1 MKAKVLTYGSPTLR
15 KHAED
20 VSDFSSELVKNL
32 FDTLAVEGGIGLAA
46 PQIGVLQRVF
56 IISTEPLADDDS
68 SVESFKRVVINPEIT
83 EVSKETS
90 MYNEGCLSIPE
101 LFEMVERPKSI
112 RVRYFD
118 ENMNEICRQID
129 GIEARIFQHEF
140 DHLEGILF
148 VDRISPIRK
157 AIIANKL
164 KRLHRISKNAK
175 RG

>member
-1 MKAKVLTYGSPTLR
+1 VLTYGSPTLR

-46 PQIGVLQRVF
+46 PQIGVSQRVF
-56 IISTEPLADDDS
+56 IISTEPLADDDP
-68 SVESFKRVVINPEIT
+68 SVESFKRVVINPVII
-83 EVSKETS
+83 EVSEETS
-90 MYNEGCLSIPE
+90 LYNEGCLSIPE
-101 LFEMVERPKSI
+101 LYEMVERPKSI
-112 RVRYFD
+112 RVKYLD
-118 ENMNEICRQID
+118 EEMNEVARQID

-157 AIIANKL
+157 AIIASKL